1 MSLPAQ
7 VEQPMREAPDTG
19 TFTAMP
25 LPVSTFIDAHIA
37 ARRTGQTSTRSAT
50 YRLRCFARATG
61 DPTPDQINPERI
73 EQWWATLADRS
84 ISTRRSHYSTVRCF
98 LGWLR
103 VRDLLAGDPL
113 ASIVP
118 PREPRRSPATLT
130 PDETA
135 ALWATAGP
143 DLRMRA
149 VLALMWGL
157 GLRCIDVANL
167 DVGDLDWHQGL
178 VTIHGKASNVDVL
191 PLPSSTVEHLLR
203 YLDAHPAAAG
213 PLIRDSRYHRAGVS
227 PQWLSKLLADLATD
241 AGVKRGRWDG
251 RGAHALRRTFGTE
264 LLEGG
269 AHIRQVQALLRHRS
283 LATTESYLRRS
294 DAAELRHLVDG
305 RRATT

>member
-1 MSLPAQ
+1 MSLPAHAEWPWRETRVSGTLTPMLLPLSSYIAPH
-7 VEQPMREAPDTG
+7 VE
-19 TFTAMP
+19 
-25 LPVSTFIDAHIA
+25 S
-37 ARRTGQTSTRSAT
+37 RRTGLASQRSAA
-50 YRLRCFARATG
+50 YRITRFAETTG
-61 DPTPDQINPERI
+61 DPTPDQLTAEAIDT
-73 EQWWATLADRS
+73 WWSSTAGLAPG
-84 ISTRRSHYSTVRCF
+84 TRRGHYSTVRCF

-103 VRDLLAGDPL
+103 VRELLAGDPL
-113 ASIVP
+113 AGIVP
-118 PREPRRSPATLT
+118 PREPRRNPATLT

-135 ALWATAGP
+135 ALWTAVGP

-167 DVGDLDWHQGL
+167 EVADIDWHRGL
-178 VTIHGKASNVDVL
+178 VTIHGKGGHVDVL
-191 PLPSSTVEHLLR
+191 PLPSMTAEHVTVYLR
-203 YLDAHPAAAG
+203 ARPAAAG
-213 PLIRDSRYHRAGVS
+213 PLIRDARWHRHPVTAAR
-227 PQWLSKLLADLATD
+227 LSELLADLAQR

-283 LATTESYLRRS
+283 LATTESYLRQS

-305 RRATT
+305 RRSTA